1 MYPKSFP
8 RQQWYVAGH
17 SEDFGRDLLS
27 RWILGDPI
35 CFYRRRDGALT
46 ALVDRCI
53 HRQMPLSLGRLKGDD
68 LECGYHGILYA
79 DDGHAKDI
87 PSQRAVPPACRVH
100 RYPLKESGGFVWI
113 WMGDPERAD
122 ESLIPDHPWLE
133 SPEWTVVR
141 GTLHMDARAQ
151 LINENLLDLSHVS
164 YLHPESIGTEEVAAA
179 PISTKFEGRSV
190 RVIRSMQG
198 IESPPFFEKTMG
210 LGGLID
216 REQIAEFIAPGFNI
230 THVMAKPAD
239 STNDE
244 EACRHKAVHCITPER
259 ENSAHYFWA
268 VTRDYAIGN
277 DEVDHLMREG
287 VPTVFRQDIAAAEAI
302 ERVISAYAP
311 GYPVELN
318 IKVDAG
324 PLRARR
330 IIEQLVA
337 EETVDETSTQP
348 A

>member
-1 MYPKSFP
+1 MYPKFFP

-17 SEDFGRDLLS
+17 SEDFGRNLSS

-35 CFYRRRDGALT
+35 CFYRRRDGVLT

-68 LECGYHGILYA
+68 LECGYHGILYSY
-79 DDGHAKDI
+79 DGRALDI

-100 RYPLKESGGFVWI
+100 NYPLKESGGFVWI

-122 ESLIPDHPWLE
+122 EGLIPAHPWLD

-141 GTLHMDARAQ
+141 GSLHMDARAQ

-164 YLHPESIGTEEVAAA
+164 YLHPESIGTAEVASA
-179 PISTKFEGRSV
+179 PVSTNFEARSV
-190 RVIRSMQG
+190 RVTRLMEG
-198 IESPPFFEKTMG
+198 IESPALFVKAMG
-210 LGGLID
+210 LEGRID
-216 REQIAEFIAPGFNI
+216 REQVAEFIAPGFHI
-230 THVMAKPAD
+230 THVLAKSADPASD
-239 STNDE
+239 KV
-244 EACRHKAVHCITPER
+244 CRHKAVHCITPEH
-259 ENSAHYFWA
+259 ENSAHYIWA
-268 VTRDYAIGN
+268 LTRDYALGN
-277 DEVDHLMREG
+277 EEVDHLWREG
-287 VPTVFRQDIAAAEAI
+287 VPVVFRQDIAAVEAI
-302 ERVISAYAP
+302 ERVLSAYAP
-311 GYPVELN
+311 GHPLELN

-330 IIEQLVA
+330 IIQQMVA
-337 EETVDETSTQP
+337 EEAEAQT